1 MALRLKLLAAI
12 PLCLAAGWLAIQ
24 ALETT
29 WLLYGVR
36 CPNVDVL
43 SWDGNLRM
51 IDTLDQYQELRAGRW
66 LAGLAPYFDA
76 PTWPPLRAAIMQ
88 VVYQLHGSGPDA
100 SLDVAVSFAFY
111 LLLFPSLLLIAPELT
126 RDWLRGALAF
136 FFTTLLLIHA
146 RQLPMFGVSGML
158 ESQGMF
164 FYLWSAYFLYKVYEW
179 QSLRAEDKR
188 ALQIRRRF
196 LFGLFFFSQGLYHT
210 KYPYGIMLALAFFA
224 YDALRN
230 PGQYLDLATLAWAQR
245 YRGWRRMLLAF
256 VLVSLFLFALGQAA
270 PGLNSKSFKYI
281 FYAATLLLLIDFHA
295 YLWRFRAQFLALFD
309 SASRQIYSVMVLPML
324 IWTYLQPDRLSSVLG
339 TQQRSQEETR
349 SYLGSLAYDVFD
361 SPLPLLALTAAS
373 LIGLIGVLAYVLRS
387 AQDPAE
393 NRLTRL
399 YRAFSRPIAAAL
411 LITLFQVLILEFLTG
426 NKQLR
431 HVFHLIPAGLLL
443 WCAWSLL
450 YGAGS
455 GAPAGFA
462 TRALHFALV
471 GFIMLAPL
479 SAALPAFAPG
489 GILDRRPLETPTAAA
504 PAPQYAASRPL
515 CFTGDDRELYEPV
528 RWFQRRIDP
537 RGRYVLINTFHDLSA
552 PPGFDGISPA
562 ERERTLERL
571 FHGRV
576 RATDFDLL
584 LRVQTL
590 FEGRVRNDSSR
601 FSSWREFDAILLL
614 STDCDDARGLAQ
626 LQQRAME
633 TGSRYVETR
642 RLPYP
647 GGDYCLTEFRLIR

>member
-1 MALRLKLLAAI
+1 MALRLKILAAI
-12 PLCLAAGWLAIQ
+12 PLCLIAGWLVIQ

-51 IDTLDQYQELRAGRW
+51 IDSLDQFQEFRAGLW

-88 VVYQLHGSGPDA
+88 AVYQVHSSGPDA
-100 SLDVAVSFAFY
+100 SLDVTVSFVFY

-136 FFTTLLLIHA
+136 FFAALLLIHS
-146 RQLPMFGVSGML
+146 RQLPMYGVSGML

-179 QSLRAEDKR
+179 QSLRAEDQR
-188 ALQIRRRF
+188 ALHIRRRF

-230 PGQYLDLATLAWAQR
+230 PGQYLDLASLAWTQR
-245 YRGWRRMLLAF
+245 YRGWRRLLLVF
-256 VLVSLFLFALGQAA
+256 VLGSVLLFALGKAA

-295 YLWRFRAQFLALFD
+295 YLWRFRARFLKLFD
-309 SASRQIYSVMVLPML
+309 SASRQIYTVMVLPML
-324 IWTYLQPDRLSSVLG
+324 VWTYLQPDRLSSVLG
-339 TQQRSQEETR
+339 TQQRSQEETQ
-349 SYLGSLAYDVFD
+349 SYLLSLAKNVFD
-361 SPLPLLALTAAS
+361 SPLPLLVVGAAS
-373 LIGLIGVLAYVLRS
+373 LIGLIAVAAYVFRS
-387 AQDPAE
+387 GPDSTE
-393 NRLTRL
+393 DRLTRF
-399 YRAFSRPIAAAL
+399 YRAFSRPIAAVL

-431 HVFHLIPAGLLL
+431 HVYHLIPAGLLL
-443 WCAWSLL
+443 WCAWSLRF
-450 YGAGS
+450 GAGS
-455 GAPAGFA
+455 GAPSGWVL
-462 TRALHFALV
+462 RSLHYALLAFTL
-471 GFIMLAPL
+471 LAPL
-479 SAALPAFAPG
+479 SAAAPAFAAG
-489 GILDRRPLETPTAAA
+489 GILDRRPVETPTATA
-504 PAPQYAASRPL
+504 PAPRYAESRAL

-528 RWFQRRIDP
+528 RWFQQRIDP
-537 RGRYVLINTFHDLSA
+537 RGKYVLFNAFHDLSA
-552 PPGFDGISPA
+552 PPGLEGLNPE
-562 ERERTLERL
+562 ERQRILERM

-584 LRVQTL
+584 LRMQTL

-601 FSSWREFDAILLL
+601 LKSWREFDAVLLL
-614 STDCDDARGLAQ
+614 STDCDDVRGLAQ
-626 LQQRAME
+626 LAIRAKE
-633 TGSRYVETR
+633 TGANYVETR
-642 RLPYP
+642 RLAHP

>member
-1 MALRLKLLAAI
+1 MGLRLKLLAAL
-12 PLCLAAGWLAIQ
+12 PLCFFAGWLAIQ

-29 WLLYGVR
+29 WLLCGVR

-51 IDTLDQYQELRAGRW
+51 IDTLDQYQEFRAGHW
-66 LAGLAPYFDA
+66 LAGLRPYFDA

-88 VVYQLHGSGPDA
+88 AVYQLHGSGPDA
-100 SLDVAVSFAFY
+100 SLDVAVSFVFY

-136 FFTTLLLIHA
+136 FFATSLVIHS
-146 RQLPMFGVSGML
+146 RQFPMFSVSGML
-158 ESQGMF
+158 ETQGMF
-164 FYLWSAYFLYKVYEW
+164 FYLWSAYFLYKAYEW
-179 QSLRAEDKR
+179 QSLREEDKR

-230 PGQYLDLATLAWAQR
+230 PGQYIDLATLAWTQR
-245 YRGWRRMLLAF
+245 YRGWRRWLLAF
-256 VLVSLFLFALGQAA
+256 VFASLVLFALGKAA

-295 YLWRFRAQFLALFD
+295 YLWRFRARFLALFD

-349 SYLGSLAYDVFD
+349 SYIVSLSADVFD
-361 SPLPLLALTAAS
+361 SPLPLAAVALTT
-373 LIGLIGVLAYVLRS
+373 LIGLFGVLAYILRS
-387 AQDPAE
+387 GQGTEDDRRA
-393 NRLTRL
+393 RL
-399 YRAFSRPIAAAL
+399 YRAFSRPIVAAL
-411 LITLFQVLILEFLTG
+411 LITLFQVFILEFLTG

-431 HVFHLIPAGLLL
+431 HVYHLIPAGLLL
-443 WCAWSLL
+443 WCAWSLR
-450 YGAGS
+450 YGGGS
-455 GAPAGFA
+455 GAPQGLAGK
-462 TRALHFALV
+462 TLHYALLALTL
-471 GFIMLAPL
+471 LAPL
-479 SAALPAFAPG
+479 AAIQPALAPG
-489 GILDRRPLETPTAAA
+489 GILDRRALATPTAVA
-504 PAPQYAASRPL
+504 PAPRYAEGRPL

-537 RGRYVLINTFHDLSA
+537 RGKYILFNTFHDLTA
-552 PPGFDGISPA
+552 PAELAGLASV
-562 ERERTLERL
+562 ERERLLERM

-584 LRVQTL
+584 LRMQTL
-590 FEGRVRNDSSR
+590 FEGRVRNDSPR
-601 FSSWREFDAILLL
+601 FADWRAFDAALLL

-626 LQQRAME
+626 LHERAVQ

-642 RLPYP
+642 RLVHP